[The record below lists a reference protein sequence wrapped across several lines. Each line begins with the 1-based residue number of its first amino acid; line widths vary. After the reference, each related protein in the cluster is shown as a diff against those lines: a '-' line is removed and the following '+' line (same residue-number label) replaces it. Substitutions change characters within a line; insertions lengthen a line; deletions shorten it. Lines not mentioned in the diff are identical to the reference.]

1 VLDKWKK
8 VTTLCGVSAFHA
20 ATPAAGAKPK
30 PARRQW
36 ALTTNK
42 GYKMKKDEFV
52 PNGINITNQC
62 YNCLL
67 IDDVCFDCQESRDAR
82 DTNNAWQIVDE
93 GNLQYPHPISIQS
106 VEPSAHDWI
115 GAYTIQDDG
124 TIREEFLEQT
134 TLLSDRIF
142 ELDVEIPPQYTICV
156 QCHYQVHVQVACP
169 NCETVSN

>member
-1 VLDKWKK
+1 MTFGVL
-8 VTTLCGVSAFHA
+8 VT
-20 ATPAAGAKPK
+20 
-30 PARRQW
+30 RQYV
-36 ALTTNK
+36 LLQYLMK
-42 GYKMKKDEFV
+42 GTKMKKNEYI
-52 PNGINITNQC
+52 PNGISITNQC
-62 YNCLL
+62 YNCML
-67 IDDVCFDCQESRDAR
+67 IDDVCTDCQDSRDAR

-115 GAYTIQDDG
+115 SPYTRVSEPTDDLPDG
-124 TIREEFLEQT
+124 VIREEYLEMT

-142 ELDVEIPPQYTICV
+142 DLDVEVPPHYTICV

>member
-1 VLDKWKK
+1 
-8 VTTLCGVSAFHA
+8 
-20 ATPAAGAKPK
+20 
-30 PARRQW
+30 
-36 ALTTNK
+36 
-42 GYKMKKDEFV
+42 MKKDEFV

-67 IDDVCFDCQESRDAR
+67 IDDVCTDCQDSRDAR

-115 GAYTIQDDG
+115 GAYTLRDDG

-142 ELDVEIPPQYTICV
+142 DLDVEIPPHYTICV